1 MNSVCKNC
9 PDRRIGCH
17 GSCTAYRIEAA
28 RNEAD
33 RRDRIMAYAGEYKNG
48 LDKIAYRRIMAA
60 RTAGRMA

>member
-9 PDRRIGCH
+9 TGRRIGCH

-33 RRDRIMAYAGEYKNG
+33 RRDRIMEYSGEYKNG